1 MRVLLIGSSWLGVET
16 LRELRRRGHDVV
28 AVWDRTGGRLAEAA
42 SAEGVKVIGHS
53 SIGHPGWLQRMPE
66 LVVSA
71 HCTWRIEEET
81 LARCPKGGIGYHPSL
96 LPLHR
101 GGDAVRWA
109 IHMRERVT
117 GGTVFWL
124 AERADGG
131 PILLQDWCLI
141 RPDDTAASLW
151 QRDLGPMGVRL
162 LGQAVD
168 LVAAGRAPRLAQDED
183 LATWEPTFRRPVLGA
198 ARTGDEVGTNP
209 RRTATERPVSDG

>member
-1 MRVLLIGSSWLGVET
+1 MRVLLIGSSWLGAET
-16 LRELRRRGHDVV
+16 LRELRRRGHEVV
-28 AVWDRTGGRLAEAA
+28 AVWDRTGGRLAETA
-42 SAEGVKVIGHS
+42 SAEGVKVIEHG
-53 SIGHPGWLQRMPE
+53 SIGHPGWLQKMPE

-71 HCTWRIEEET
+71 HCTWLIEEET

-124 AERADGG
+124 DDRADGG
-131 PILLQDWCLI
+131 PVLAQDWCFI
-141 RPDDTAASLW
+141 RPDDTPESLW
-151 QRDLGPMGVRL
+151 RRDLGPMGVRL

-168 LVAAGRAPRLAQDED
+168 QVAAGTARRAPQDEA
-183 LATWEPTFRRPVLGA
+183 LATWEPTFRRPALGA
-198 ARTGDEVGTNP
+198 VRATDEGRSNPARTAGEAVG
-209 RRTATERPVSDG
+209 RR

>member
-1 MRVLLIGSSWLGVET
+1 MRLLLVGSSWLGAAT
-16 LRELRRRGHDVV
+16 LQELRRRGHDVV
-28 AVWDRTGGRLAEAA
+28 AVWDRTAGRLAEAA
-42 SAEGVKVIGHS
+42 SAVGVKVIAHGSISHS
-53 SIGHPGWLQRMPE
+53 GWLQNMPD

-71 HCTWRIEEET
+71 HCTWLIEEET

-124 AERADGG
+124 DERADGG
-131 PILLQDWCLI
+131 PVLLQDWCFI
-141 RPDDTAASLW
+141 RPDDTPESLW
-151 QRDLGPMGVRL
+151 RRDLGPMGVRL

-168 LVAAGRAPRLAQDED
+168 LVAAGRAPRQAQDEG
-183 LATWEPTFRRPVLGA
+183 LATWEPTFRRPALGVGRKA
-198 ARTGDEVGTNP
+198 AELGTKPGRTGAV
-209 RRTATERPVSDG
+209 RPGSDG